1 MFGFVTQFNCQQTK
15 IQQYQL
21 TIIHKFVFLTK
32 SIPIMQFKHPEIL
45 YFLFLLVIPILVHLF
60 QLRRF
65 KKEYFTNVRFLKE
78 LSIQTR
84 KSSRIKKWLLLAT
97 RLLLLSFIIIAFAQ
111 PFFKAKDTKNNTNE
125 MYIVLD
131 NSFSMQAKG
140 QKGELLKRAIQELLE
155 NTPENQTFS
164 LITNSQTF
172 WNTDIKS
179 IRGELQNLKYSALPF
194 QLESAMA
201 KIKSRKSV
209 FNKDIVVIT
218 DAVGLEPK
226 QLKSIDNDFNTYFI
240 VPEAEQKNNASIDSV
255 FIHQTLDDFYEIGL
269 KLSSFGENDKEL
281 PVALYNQNKLIA
293 KTLTKLETKDKT
305 IYFTIPKKDFHGY
318 ASIIDKGLEYDNTL
332 FFSISKPKKSNI
344 ISIGQPEKSN
354 FLSRIYTND
363 EFNFNNFAIGTL
375 DYNSLEKQDAIVLN
389 ELDEIPQ
396 ALQTTLKSFVEK
408 GGNLILIPS
417 AKTSLGNINSFLGNF
432 GNIQFKALE
441 NKEKLVAKI
450 NFNHPLFSG
459 VFENKINNF
468 QYPKTKTSYGI
479 ASSNPAA
486 LYYEDQTPF
495 LTSINNPTSS
505 VYVFTASINLENSN
519 FQQSPLIVPTFYKM
533 GINNLNNG
541 ITTRTIGKNNP
552 FLVDVTLSKDE
563 ILKVKNDLETF
574 IPVQQIMN
582 DKVKLTFN
590 DFPVQ
595 AGNFGIYNQKEQ
607 LQDISFNY
615 NRTESNLALT
625 NENALSEY
633 KTIDSISTVFNTLHT
648 DRTDNQIWKWFVIFA
663 LLFLVTEMAIIR
675 FVK

>member
-1 MFGFVTQFNCQQTK
+1 
-15 IQQYQL
+15 
-21 TIIHKFVFLTK
+21 
-32 SIPIMQFKHPEIL
+32 MQFKHPEIL

-97 RLLLLSFIIIAFAQ
+97 RLLLLSCIIIAFAQ

-155 NTPENQTFS
+155 NTPENLTFS

-332 FFSISKPKKSNI
+332 FFSVSKPKKINI

-417 AKTSLGNINSFLGNF
+417 SKTSLDNINSFLGNF

-450 NFNHPLFSG
+450 NFNNPLFSG

-468 QYPKTKTSYGI
+468 QYPKTKTSFGI

-486 LYYEDQTPF
+486 LYHEDQTPF
-495 LTSINNPTSS
+495 LTSISNPTSS
-505 VYVFTASINLENSN
+505 VYVFTASINLDNSN

-563 ILKVKNDLETF
+563 ILEVKNDLETF

-595 AGNFGIYNQKEQ
+595 AGNFGIYNQKER

-615 NRTESNLALT
+615 NRTESNLDLT